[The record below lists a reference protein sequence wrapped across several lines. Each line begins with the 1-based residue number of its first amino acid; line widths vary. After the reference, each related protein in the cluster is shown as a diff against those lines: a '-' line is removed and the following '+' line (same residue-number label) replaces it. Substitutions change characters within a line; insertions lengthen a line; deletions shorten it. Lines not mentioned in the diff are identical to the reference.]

1 MMSLTPGKENNINL
15 IENLTPVRF
24 SVSPLGKSCLQD
36 SNITTCKDRLDAI
49 ISQLKSNFSKWQ
61 LAQQK
66 GFAFCTSIESIKIR
80 ALESKESVRQLKENE
95 ETLYP
100 RDLKP
105 YIEKLNIILSIFED
119 ITKSAGES
127 LRQLIALGKL
137 VGNTDKVF
145 HQSWPLSQYINF
157 LDQLHSSY
165 IQENKVK
172 QTVARELPHCMNRS
186 DLIRCTSAWE
196 YPQYIDEWTFLMF
209 AFLKEENKG
218 I

>member
-1 MMSLTPGKENNINL
+1 M
-15 IENLTPVRF
+15 
-24 SVSPLGKSCLQD
+24 
-36 SNITTCKDRLDAI
+36 DAI

-172 QTVARELPHCMNRS
+172 QTVAREYIIIPHQNIIIFCLLNFKGELPHCMNRS